1 MAKAIAIID
10 IPDGVNIE
18 ECLIDYEVYQNYSE
32 NDYQEIGSKYMVNL
46 RPLPKKYEEKGYL
59 NGEELW
65 WERESPSHHEKATPI
80 YAQGYNDCIDEILG
94 EQNEM

>member
-46 RPLPKKYEEKGYL
+46 RPLPHKKPL
-59 NGEELW
+59 
-65 WERESPSHHEKATPI
+65 RQIPSNVLEMSKRKRDFIIHKVDVDNA
-80 YAQGYNDCIDEILG
+80 YAIGYNDCVDDILG
-94 EQNEM
+94 EQE